1 MDKAN
6 KSSVDKSTNS
16 TNNDGNSIF
25 ITIVL
30 WKYKFVGLLFLGKH
44 KSAKVEKEDY
54 VPGKKDL
61 KRLGGSGAKDN
72 LDDDGVLQ
80 MKH

>member
-1 MDKAN
+1 M
-6 KSSVDKSTNS
+6 
-16 TNNDGNSIF
+16 
-25 ITIVL
+25 
-30 WKYKFVGLLFLGKH
+30 FLGKH